1 LLKNIPVL
9 AKGWSSELLKLK
21 VVVGNWHLWGSS

>member
-1 LLKNIPVL
+1 MVILLKNIPVL

-21 VVVGNWHLWGSS
+21 VVVGN